1 MSWENTLNIVQNY
14 NELLLDMFYR
24 LENERIYVES
34 FNIPQATTKK
44 NYQGFSTDTT
54 FFNIKQSVSY
64 VEHRKYT
71 SYYWN
76 DYYFLEARIV
86 ELTPEQYLRYTYQIE
101 GKEFTNIQDIL
112 NREDIIDEIVDQY
125 KEQIEEN
132 EDKFNLPYLEF
143 IEGIFD
149 GRHRVLAAY
158 KAGLTGVPCMIF
170 I

>member
-44 NYQGFSTDTT
+44 NYQGFLTDTT

-76 DYYFLEARIV
+76 DYYFHEDEE
-86 ELTPEQYLRYTYQIE
+86 EL
-101 GKEFTNIQDIL
+101 
-112 NREDIIDEIVDQY
+112 EDID
-125 KEQIEEN
+125 
-132 EDKFNLPYLEF
+132 
-143 IEGIFD
+143 
-149 GRHRVLAAY
+149 
-158 KAGLTGVPCMIF
+158 
-170 I
+170 